1 MSWLTD
7 VIATVEAFGKKV
19 NHYATDIGTAIQG
32 VPHALKT
39 AVETSLTLGP
49 KYADRGAS
57 PFKGGGPKQHKGST
71 YTGITITGDPGTHRK
86 TNLRA
91 LSKRP
96 DPSERGGSLSNQEK
110 GVAGTIIKK
119 LGLKTP
125 TTPKKALTPTKATSQ
140 QWERIQKTAG
150 TRLKNRP
157 KAGTTRAKQ
166 YEKEIQSSP
175 YNQIMQAVGK
185 EYAVAQ
191 QAAQSAASGSLTAPA
206 TQGAWSQALQDLQG
220 APSSLGMNPSAWL
233 GQNLAT
239 EAKTTAPLQQAMS
252 NYGSAL
258 QAQQG
263 PIEANL
269 NALGQG
275 LGAEDVTASASAWL
289 SALASH
295 VTANLSYYGE
305 IPQASV
311 GSLSPAVA
319 QALQK
324 SGGYLSG
331 TSKGLVPLSSL
342 TTKGAS
348 TKAAKTAT
356 GPGTTL
362 SAAGSAPS
370 TGPANAGG

>member
-19 NHYATDIGTAIQG
+19 NHYATDIGSNIKDVFSTTHKPGESTGFTEITKPARAI
-32 VPHALKT
+32 VH
-39 AVETSLTLGP
+39 E
-49 KYADRGAS
+49 
-57 PFKGGGPKQHKGST
+57 
-71 YTGITITGDPGTHRK
+71 YTT
-86 TNLRA
+86 
-91 LSKRP
+91 
-96 DPSERGGSLSNQEK
+96 
-110 GVAGTIIKK
+110 
-119 LGLKTP
+119 TP
-125 TTPKKALTPTKATSQ
+125 THPDKGKTGAKGKGKKKPKGPTV
-140 QWERIQKTAG
+140 
-150 TRLKNRP
+150 
-157 KAGTTRAKQ
+157 TRAQQ
-166 YEKEIQSSP
+166 YEQEIASSP

>member
-1 MSWLTD
+1 MGWLTD

-71 YTGITITGDPGTHRK
+71 YTGITITGDPGTH
-86 TNLRA
+86 
-91 LSKRP
+91 
-96 DPSERGGSLSNQEK
+96 QEK

-295 VTANLSYYGE
+295 VTSNLSYYGE

>member
-1 MSWLTD
+1 MGWLTD

-57 PFKGGGPKQHKGST
+57 PFKGGPRKG
-71 YTGITITGDPGTHRK
+71 G
-86 TNLRA
+86 
-91 LSKRP
+91 
-96 DPSERGGSLSNQEK
+96 K
-110 GVAGTIIKK
+110 GKDKK
-119 LGLKTP
+119 K
-125 TTPKKALTPTKATSQ
+125 
-140 QWERIQKTAG
+140 
-150 TRLKNRP
+150 P
-157 KAGTTRAKQ
+157 KAKAPTITRAKQ
-166 YEKEIQSSP
+166 YEQEIESSP
-175 YNQIMQAVGK
+175 YNQIMQAVGQ

-220 APSSLGMNPSAWL
+220 APTSLGMNPSAWL

-295 VTANLSYYGE
+295 VTSNLSYYGE